1 MELICGKWM
10 GSHSVMNQM
19 KFKDFAIIGGMPLH
33 VWLNDENVPE
43 YLAIDG
49 GFNKYFRNAI
59 WE

>member
-33 VWLNDENVPE
+33 VWLNTENV
-43 YLAIDG
+43 AIDG

>member
-1 MELICGKWM
+1 
-10 GSHSVMNQM
+10 M

-33 VWLNDENVPE
+33 VWLNTENV
-43 YLAIDG
+43 AIDG